1 MSPAFSGRELR
12 IAGETEQ
19 TCKHSRALCVHV
31 GGLDGLDRYAL
42 ISNVAGRVNRA
53 EEESMKR
60 VFAVFAFLAGGISVE
75 IVKPMKCSLIGISQ
89 VGMRATERRYGD
101 GKL

>member
-31 GGLDGLDRYAL
+31 GGLDGLERYAL

-75 IVKPMKCSLIGISQ
+75 IVKPMK
-89 VGMRATERRYGD
+89 
-101 GKL
+101 